1 MVQAAFWYWV
11 RKLQARLLA
20 DDARRLRSGVEG
32 KPVALDLEGP
42 VRSGGVSFLCRAGAG
57 RGSAMPAS
65 GADRAQLSTPAADD
79 RQLQQWADICPEDF
93 ADRAALVGA
102 EIARIEG
109 RELDAMRL
117 YDRAIDSARAN
128 GFVQNEALANE
139 LAGRFY
145 AARGFEKIAYAYLR
159 DARYGYLRWGADAK
173 VKQLERLYPRLHV
186 AARR

>member
-1 MVQAAFWYWV
+1 MPRW
-11 RKLQARLLA
+11 
-20 DDARRLRSGVEG
+20 RRPRS
-32 KPVALDLEGP
+32 
-42 VRSGGVSFLCRAGAG
+42 
-57 RGSAMPAS
+57 AS
-65 GADRAQLSTPAADD
+65 GPPRSDRHLEALTAHH

-109 RELDAMRL
+109 RELDAMRF
-117 YDRAIDSARAN
+117 YDQAIRSARAN
-128 GFVQNEALANE
+128 GFVQNEAVANE

-173 VKQLERLYPRLHV
+173 VRQLERLYPRLHV
-186 AARR
+186 AEDGGAAGKLSTSSSKWMSPPWSRLRRPSQARLSCRGSSKH